1 MLSQKTKK
9 IFQSI
14 IYTFLV
20 IVTVIVFIQ
29 PVWRLPHRVYID
41 YNEGWNAY
49 FSEMAIRFQ
58 NIYQPLDVKILNNYP
73 PLTFYLTGFVGKIT
87 NDTIIA
93 GRILSIVGLI
103 LSSIMTSLLIHRI
116 TIRKLLS
123 AFGGM
128 ALIGYMCIYHVDYVG
143 MNDPQWIAL
152 GVMMS
157 GFTLFIYYHEHQKYL
172 FLSLCIM
179 LIAGLMKHN
188 LVSIPIAATFWLF
201 IHDRKKFI
209 IWIRNAI
216 LLMALVVLIFQLLY
230 GKVWLQDI
238 FLAPRVFHIGSIARV
253 GQWLMPALI
262 YIAVSLFVLLV
273 DKTKEVQLFSF
284 AAMIALIWG
293 IIISAGAGIYNNVL
307 FEFIIMVF
315 ILSFCVADKIIDKFR
330 SHFHGIESLINL
342 ILFLPLLFRFPHE
355 LYELKRSLK
364 EIPIKEKQ
372 ISEDIK
378 FLADYPNPVI
388 CENLALSY
396 WAGKGFALDFYS
408 TGQKLKSGQMKN
420 EAMIQ
425 WLETQNISV
434 IQINDERGYSSQLS
448 EEINQYIIKT
458 YGPIRVSSESGVFLH
473 R

>member
-1 MLSQKTKK
+1 
-9 IFQSI
+9 
-14 IYTFLV
+14 
-20 IVTVIVFIQ
+20 
-29 PVWRLPHRVYID
+29 
-41 YNEGWNAY
+41 
-49 FSEMAIRFQ
+49 
-58 NIYQPLDVKILNNYP
+58 
-73 PLTFYLTGFVGKIT
+73 
-87 NDTIIA
+87 
-93 GRILSIVGLI
+93 
-103 LSSIMTSLLIHRI
+103 
-116 TIRKLLS
+116 LLS